1 MKTRFAPSPT
11 GYLHVG
17 GARTAIFNWLLAR
30 RHGGAFIVRIEDT
43 DLKRN
48 TPTAAQQ
55 VLADL
60 RWLGLDWDEGP
71 DVGGPNGPYYQS
83 QRLEIYHH
91 YAQKLLDA
99 GKAYYCFDTPEQLQ
113 AQRQQAETAKQ
124 PATYR
129 RPERFPDAKEV
140 AKARA
145 EGKPV
150 SIRFA
155 VDTDQPI
162 IVDDLVRGQ
171 VVFEPNQIGDFV
183 IIKSDGFPTYHF
195 AVVVDD
201 ELMGITH
208 VLRGQEHLMNTPN
221 HQLLQKALGFRIPQ
235 YAHMSV
241 TVSESGGKLSKRER
255 PNTLR
260 QALLKLPHPDWDKIA
275 AAGGLSRDQLQAF
288 LDGHFVPDMPIVD
301 AIAAYVGV
309 HLPEINVVDFFKSG
323 YLPETM
329 LNFLALLGWNP
340 GDGREIMSRD
350 ELIAAFDLAR
360 VSKSNSLFD
369 RNKLLA
375 FNTEYLKRLPVETI
389 RRHLRAYAAAVQS
402 PLANADDATLDA
414 VIQMNHGART
424 LEQIDQKSRFAF
436 IADDA
441 YDYDAEAVEKVLRAH
456 EGLAILRQIAQ
467 ALRSQPPKTPADV
480 EALLRGIAA
489 QRGVGLAK
497 VAQPLRVAITGTT
510 ISPSMFEAV
519 ILLGIPRT
527 LKRIERTLNLYD
539 KPH

>member
-124 PATYR
+124 PTSYK

-162 IVDDLVRGQ
+162 VVNDLVRGQ
-171 VVFEPNQIGDFV
+171 VVFEPSQIGDFV

-275 AAGGLSRDQLQAF
+275 AVGGLTRDQLQAF
-288 LDGHFVPDMPIVD
+288 LEGHFVPDMPIVD

-340 GDGREIMSRD
+340 GDGREIMSRH
-350 ELIAAFDLAR
+350 ELIAAFDLTR

-369 RNKLLA
+369 RDKLLA
-375 FNTEYLKRLPVETI
+375 FNTEYLKRLPTETI
-389 RRHLRAYAAAVQS
+389 RRHLRAYAAAIQS

-414 VIQMNHGART
+414 IIQMNHGART

-441 YDYDAEAVEKVLRAH
+441 YDYDAEAVEKVLRAN

-467 ALRSQPPKTPADV
+467 ALRAQPPKTPADV
-480 EALLRGIAA
+480 EALLRAIAA